1 VLAWCAKTTRLVV
14 EQASAVSE
22 RGVLD
27 VGRALG
33 SLVEESRSQTN
44 DLLEVLPRLEGE
56 GRGNGSNMSIRDA
69 IDRQTATVTSFA
81 QDLISRAG
89 RQNEMADH
97 AARLTEGIAGL
108 ARDVANIAIK
118 ARLLSLNARIECSR
132 LGEQGKAMTV
142 VANEI
147 RQVSASVAK
156 ANADISELA
165 AQLTELLP
173 AVARLSAELQTSSQ
187 QFRESFAESQSET
200 QSTYVEL
207 MALVKT
213 TVERSRSRA
222 ERMLGQAQNA
232 LSALNFQ
239 DPMAQQLR
247 ELAAKIESRCTGTAS
262 AEYRTG
268 QLSLDSAKLALDDES
283 KMQAGEV
290 ALF

>member
-1 VLAWCAKTTRLVV
+1 M
-14 EQASAVSE
+14 SE
-22 RGVLD
+22 RGVLE

-33 SLVEESRSQTN
+33 ELVEESRSQTT
-44 DLLEVLPRLEGE
+44 DLLEVLPRLEGDGPSDE
-56 GRGNGSNMSIRDA
+56 SSMSIRDA
-69 IDRQTATVTSFA
+69 IDRQTATVTTFA
-81 QDLISRAG
+81 QELISRAG

-97 AARLTEGIAGL
+97 AARLTEGIAHL
-108 ARDVANIAIK
+108 ARDVSSIAVK

-165 AQLTELLP
+165 GQLTELLP

-187 QFRESFAESQSET
+187 QFRESFAQSQSET
-200 QSTYVEL
+200 QATYSSL
-207 MALVKT
+207 MTLVKS
-213 TVERSRSRA
+213 TVERSQSRA
-222 ERMLGQAQNA
+222 ERMLGQAQDA

-247 ELAAKIESRCTGTAS
+247 ELAAKVEARCGTSNGFVEAAPS
-262 AEYRTG
+262 EPGRTEE
-268 QLSLDSAKLALDDES
+268 AN
-283 KMQAGEV
+283 MQAGEV